1 MREIKFVANYANQDW
16 FIATVKPKRKNHQG
30 YYKCQGYIMR
40 LVNHHPH
47 ETKRGYVPEHR
58 LMMEQRLKRF
68 LIPRVELV
76 HHIDGNRSNNELSNL
91 KLTSPIEHPRG
102 HVGERNKLGQFL
114 TTEPI
119 FQEIKI
125 RLFNTNTKE
134 CRPYTLAEL
143 IGKTFR
149 RGQFSFRGRF
159 TGLKDKN
166 GKEIYEGDILFDK
179 WDTKKR
185 EDPTYCCGNKGIVE
199 WHEDMGAWSWE
210 HGEEWGMIESS
221 WVEVIGNIW
230 ENPDLLE
237 K

>member
-166 GKEIYEGDILFDK
+166 GKEIFEGDILEYAGCSLWEVYWEDYTASFKLRNGKVEGYEFD
-179 WDTKKR
+179 
-185 EDPTYCCGNKGIVE
+185 EDL
-199 WHEDMGAWSWE
+199 E
-210 HGEEWGMIESS
+210 HMEEIRI
-221 WVEVIGNIW
+221 IGNIW
-230 ENPDLLE
+230 ENPDLL
-237 K
+237 KGD